1 MEFLRALASTYVG
14 LLRRLGS
21 ILAVLLMSAVASL
34 LVVYPLWFF
43 ATRNRRAYTVTIL
56 VTLAIGVSVAVVSRV
71 ANRMRI
77 DRSYLSRRLLPWI
90 RTAGTLVILLV
101 GIYGAVWLYAR
112 GLYGAAVPLT
122 LLLAAAVGLLGRARR
137 S

>member
-90 RTAGTLVILLV
+90 RTAGTRGILLV